1 MGYQEVED
9 LTAYVVLP
17 ATSGT
22 LAEEG
27 AGLLVWT
34 TQPWTLVPNV
44 SVVVGPQIEYV
55 LVEAEREGVTRRLVV
70 ARDAVARAV
79 GEDARVLRPVP
90 LEELV
95 GTRYQRAFD
104 LIPLTEEEAARGWT
118 VVADE
123 YVATGDGSGLVQ
135 TSPAYGAEDL
145 AVGQRYGTPVLH
157 PVGPDGTVTIYNRAG
172 SSHVVVDVNGW
183 YTGPG
188 SSAGGARF
196 VGLTPSRLEDTRQ
209 SPSGPISSMAKAP
222 MSCSR
227 SGLRGPSIPRAC
239 RDSRIG
245 PSRSS
250 PTACWR
256 MTKPTPAATC

>member
-44 SVVVGPQIEYV
+44 SVVVGPHIDYV
-55 LVEAEREGVTRRLVV
+55 LVEAERDGVTRKLVV

-90 LEELV
+90 LQELV

-104 LIPLTEEEAARGWT
+104 MVQVTEEEAERGWR
-118 VVADE
+118 VVTDD
-123 YVATGDGSGLVQ
+123 YVTTTDGSGLVQ

-145 AVGQRYGTPVLH
+145 AVGQRYGTPILH
-157 PVGPDGTVTIYNRAG
+157 PVQADGRFGPETGWLAG
-172 SSHVVVDVNGW
+172 VDVKE
-183 YTGPG
+183 
-188 SSAGGARF
+188 ADAQIVEDLRRR
-196 VGLTPSRLEDTRQ
+196 GLLW
-209 SPSGPISSMAKAP
+209 
-222 MSCSR
+222 
-227 SGLRGPSIPRAC
+227 RAEPH
-239 RDSRIG
+239 RYSYLH
-245 PSRSS
+245 
-250 PTACWR
+250 CWR
-256 MTKPTPAATC
+256 CGINLLYYALTFWYVRTIAVK